1 MMLQSLTKSDN
12 TLQPFLQRAFIVE
25 NGRSRGSVARLIA
38 AFSLTICLTFAA
50 LDVPS
55 QATVMQPWCSD
66 PTGYTNAHNSTC
78 MFSTYEQCWRT
89 AGMCIA
95 NPSMDPLPQAPS
107 WAFGGSPPV
116 QRQAPNS
123 RAARPVATAP
133 RR

>member
-1 MMLQSLTKSDN
+1 MLQSRTKQS
-12 TLQPFLQRAFIVE
+12 FLRRLFIVE
-25 NGRSRGSVARLIA
+25 TGRTRGSVAGLIA
-38 AFSLTICLTFAA
+38 AFSLTLCLTFAA

-55 QATVMQPWCSD
+55 QATVMQPWCTD
-66 PTGYTNAHNSTC
+66 PTGSGTGASNSTC
-78 MFSTYEQCWRT
+78 MFFTYEQCSRT

-107 WAFGGSPPV
+107 WAFSGNPPV
-116 QRQAPNS
+116 QRQAPNP